1 MKIEVAVRIFVDKM
15 KRISLKRRLD
25 EDDLEN
31 DLEASFPPVNEDV
44 DEVAPALS
52 ESLVTFINRQTKRK
66 NKQPNKGRLHL
77 KSFG

>member
-52 ESLVTFINRQTKRK
+52 ESLVTFINRQKK
-66 NKQPNKGRLHL
+66 PKK
-77 KSFG
+77 